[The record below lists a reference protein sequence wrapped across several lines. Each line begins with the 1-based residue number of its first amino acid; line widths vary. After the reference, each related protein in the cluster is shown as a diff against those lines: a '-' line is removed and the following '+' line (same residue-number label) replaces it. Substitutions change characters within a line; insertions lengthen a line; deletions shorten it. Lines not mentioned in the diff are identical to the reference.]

1 MNQKLS
7 DISWQVPESEY
18 RRDKAL
24 SYSTLAKFDREG
36 FNKLDSLFDKVET
49 PSLSF
54 GSAVDALITGGQEE
68 FDKNFIVADFP
79 KISDT
84 VLKIVKELFN
94 RYSHQFTSISTIP
107 TQNIIDLTEELKYQL
122 NWKPET
128 RAKVIKEQGQEYYSI
143 LYIAQG
149 KQVLSVQTKEEVDAA
164 VRALKESE
172 GTKFY
177 FQDNN
182 IFDDSVQRYYQ
193 LKFKAT
199 FNDIEYRCM
208 SDLLVVDYE
217 NKLIT
222 PVDLKTSSH
231 AEWDFYESFIQ
242 WSYSIQARLYWR
254 IIRDN
259 LDRDPYWKEF
269 KLADYRF
276 IVVNRKTLTPLVWEY
291 PDTKEIGTLYYGKN
305 KQIECKDPFDLGKL
319 LSNYLTTRSAVPQG
333 IATFT
338 PNNLKDWLNSL

>member
-1 MNQKLS
+1 
-7 DISWQVPESEY
+7 
-18 RRDKAL
+18 
-24 SYSTLAKFDREG
+24 
-36 FNKLDSLFDKVET
+36 
-49 PSLSF
+49 
-54 GSAVDALITGGQEE
+54 
-68 FDKNFIVADFP
+68 
-79 KISDT
+79 
-84 VLKIVKELFN
+84 
-94 RYSHQFTSISTIP
+94 
-107 TQNIIDLTEELKYQL
+107 
-122 NWKPET
+122 
-128 RAKVIKEQGQEYYSI
+128 
-143 LYIAQG
+143 
-149 KQVLSVQTKEEVDAA
+149 
-164 VRALKESE
+164 
-172 GTKFY
+172 
-177 FQDNN
+177 
-182 IFDDSVQRYYQ
+182 
-193 LKFKAT
+193 
-199 FNDIEYRCM
+199 M